1 MIDPLSY
8 MITELCNRSPSFAK
22 KYSETIDDFV
32 EAQTDYLN
40 HIRKSKHAVKRR
52 ERLIWKP
59 INRTMAPKRT
69 KKKGNKIYPQVGK
82 SVSSQDS
89 KFKAKLPGHRISKS
103 GSPYFEN
110 RKNRSDT
117 PSERKFYDSRKRTER
132 KTSNRKKFSRKR

>member
-52 ERLIWKP
+52 ERLTWKL
-59 INRTMAPKRT
+59 INRTSQPRPIKHPPTQKRT
-69 KKKGNKIYPQVGK
+69 
-82 SVSSQDS
+82 
-89 KFKAKLPGHRISKS
+89 
-103 GSPYFEN
+103 
-110 RKNRSDT
+110 
-117 PSERKFYDSRKRTER
+117 RKRTRE
-132 KTSNRKKFSRKR
+132 KTIIETPWFATIPGVTAM